1 MAAQID
7 ELVRMRDVDSLLELM
22 EGDEEWVIQLE
33 AAGGLVKLGD
43 RRSYEF
49 LLTALVSDDEEI
61 REVAEEIFAAPELIK
76 MRDEIE
82 AERQHEHRTRLE
94 SARKRLQNGGKVFRY
109 KTIYLPSGAIAG
121 DDALGKGFAIPA
133 LDEHGLEG
141 WEVIHVLPSRR
152 ATLAISTSCSR
163 RRFCRVKAPTW
174 RARNS
179 ESGATMCM
187 FRAAIPM
194 TAAVGAKLNADPLC
208 RKQIQSLPLL
218 QWTAMAIGFLMVAS
232 TIDPNLRWEN

>member
-43 RRSYEF
+43 RRGYEF

-61 REVAEEIFAAPELIK
+61 REVAEEIFASPELIK
-76 MRDEIE
+76 VRDEIE

-94 SARKRLQNGGKVFRY
+94 SARKRLQNGGKVYRY
-109 KTIYLPSGAIAG
+109 KTVYLPSGAIAG
-121 DDALGKGFAIPA
+121 DDPLGKGFAIPA

-152 ATLAISTSCSR
+152 ATLAISIDDPFTGAY
-163 RRFCRVKAPTW
+163 FLLKKEVLP
-174 RARNS
+174 S
-179 ESGATMCM
+179 ES
-187 FRAAIPM
+187 
-194 TAAVGAKLNADPLC
+194 ADLES
-208 RKQIQSLPLL
+208 K
-218 QWTAMAIGFLMVAS
+218 
-232 TIDPNLRWEN
+232 E